1 MPKYTSPDGRV
12 FCSMQEAR
20 FDFCDTHNCIDC
32 ALEKHANEQGE
43 TCDHYAVCHPD
54 EAARLMGYEVVEEE
68 PPQTKN
74 DSHKMTIEEYQLAAS
89 RTAVGKC
96 RDLAN
101 AGLGLTGEA
110 GEVADLIKKHLYQ
123 GHDLPRE
130 KVVEEL
136 GDLMWYIALTANLIG
151 KGMEEIMQANI
162 DKLWSRYPNGFRA
175 EDSIHR
181 KEEGRKRD
189 M

>member
-1 MPKYTSPDGRV
+1 
-12 FCSMQEAR
+12 MQ
-20 FDFCDTHNCIDC
+20 
-32 ALEKHANEQGE
+32 
-43 TCDHYAVCHPD
+43 V
-54 EAARLMGYEVVEEE
+54 
-68 PPQTKN
+68 
-74 DSHKMTIEEYQLAAS
+74 TIEEYQIAAS
-89 RTAVGKC
+89 RTATEEC

-123 GHDLPRE
+123 GHDLPCE
-130 KVVEEL
+130 KIVEEL
-136 GDLMWYIALTANLIG
+136 GDMMWYIALTADLIG

-162 DKLWSRYPNGFRA
+162 DKLWSRYPHGFRA

-181 KEEGRKRD
+181 QEEGREHD

>member
-1 MPKYTSPDGRV
+1 
-12 FCSMQEAR
+12 
-20 FDFCDTHNCIDC
+20 
-32 ALEKHANEQGE
+32 
-43 TCDHYAVCHPD
+43 
-54 EAARLMGYEVVEEE
+54 
-68 PPQTKN
+68 
-74 DSHKMTIEEYQLAAS
+74 MTIEEYQIAAL
-89 RTAVGKC
+89 RTATREC

-123 GHDLPRE
+123 DHDLPCE
-130 KVVEEL
+130 KIVEEL
-136 GDLMWYIALTANLIG
+136 GDLMWYIALTADLIG

-181 KEEGRKRD
+181 KEEGWEHD
-189 M
+189 V